1 MNVAE
6 VQLFF
11 ILNDYFTASEING
24 LITEVR
30 TIKKERDIRR
40 SETDSEASICFDEKI
55 QLTKLILK
63 IFKALKTKKNTLKKR
78 YKGVIQ
84 LIGINNEQSITF
96 NDLLQLLEVLPI
108 EKSTKNK
115 IIFQSTFYTIYW
127 DKKQASIPYDRVLFL
142 FDSAKFLHK
151 SPIDLPKKGKEAV
164 DEASY
169 SVILLEYFQLKIEE
183 DESMKY
189 IHDVL
194 LQNFDYITQLI
205 YKLFFRVPPLIYR
218 LTEQLKASG
227 FNKMQG
233 KRSSVMLVIFYRRI
247 LLQ

>member
-40 SETDSEASICFDEKI
+40 SETDSEASICFE
-55 QLTKLILK
+55 
-63 IFKALKTKKNTLKKR
+63 KKR